1 MASTEEAR
9 GDDRAGQVV
18 GRDRRPKP
26 TPGQGKEQNQ
36 QQNLNPSLAFYCK
49 SNMSFYSLYKKVRAV
64 VIFLLSPQYV
74 FYHRGF

>member
-1 MASTEEAR
+1 MASTESEEAR

-49 SNMSFYSLYKKVRAV
+49 SNMEIYIGKRSVSVSAGDRDL
-64 VIFLLSPQYV
+64 
-74 FYHRGF
+74 

>member
-36 QQNLNPSLAFYCK
+36 QRNLNPSLAFYCK
-49 SNMSFYSLYKKVRAV
+49 SIMEIYIDKRSVSVSAGDRDL
-64 VIFLLSPQYV
+64 
-74 FYHRGF
+74 